1 MLAQQRPVADIEAR
15 YTRHRDHHNH
25 LYAQGWSRQRVI
37 NLFAILGWMLALPK
51 PLEQQVWQDI
61 DDVKRKPT

>member
-1 MLAQQRPVADIEAR
+1 
-15 YTRHRDHHNH
+15 
-25 LYAQGWSRQRVI
+25 VI
-37 NLFAILGWMLALPK
+37 NLFAIIGWILALPK